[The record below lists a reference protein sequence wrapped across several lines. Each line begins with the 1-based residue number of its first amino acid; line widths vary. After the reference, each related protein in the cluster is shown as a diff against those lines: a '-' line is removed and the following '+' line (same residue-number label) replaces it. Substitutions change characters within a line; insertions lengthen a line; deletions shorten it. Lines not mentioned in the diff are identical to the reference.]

1 MLKTYVWLFFLFF
14 NKYINFRGSF
24 IIDDAGNFRQMT
36 VNDLSVG
43 RSVDEAL
50 RLVQTLK
57 FVDKH
62 GEGYNIDILVSS

>member
-1 MLKTYVWLFFLFF
+1 MTFFFFF
-14 NKYINFRGSF
+14 NKFINFRGLF
-24 IIDDAGNFRQMT
+24 IIDDAGNLRQMT
-36 VNDLSVG
+36 INDLSVG